1 MPASTHSGHVSIVP
15 DLKRFCAG
23 HDSNTKTRLN
33 EKKTEYL
40 SELSFLKEKFLM
52 GMRTM
57 EGVVLDEQARQELYR
72 AYRLQQT
79 QTEVQMSMPNY
90 DNFDMR
96 TILVDDREEKVELYE
111 KQGLCERDGVW
122 LKLTDAGM
130 DVYNSI
136 ITELMK

>member
-40 SELSFLKEKFLM
+40 SEESFLKEKFLM

-57 EGVVLDEQARQELYR
+57 EGVVLDEEARQEIYR

-79 QTEVQMSMPNY
+79 QAEVQ
-90 DNFDMR
+90 
-96 TILVDDREEKVELYE
+96 T
-111 KQGLCERDGVW
+111 
-122 LKLTDAGM
+122 
-130 DVYNSI
+130 SI
-136 ITELMK
+136 TKHNE

>member
-1 MPASTHSGHVSIVP
+1 MP

-23 HDSNTKTRLN
+23 HDHEIQTRIN

-40 SELSFLKEKFLM
+40 SEESFLKEKFLM

-57 EGVVLDEQARQELYR
+57 EGVVLDEEARQEIYR